1 MPVFLPFPSLPPSIY
16 PIDPMSHDP
25 TALWKGLTSEATSRL
40 QTRSYAR
47 PSLAERLATTG
58 AEAGELTSPEA
69 RTQLED
75 VWIPGV
81 EIFHRPVY
89 QQRHRGWFG
98 EFARQHDPG
107 SVLTRIGMWPQ
118 QWATALMFAGTA
130 KGFHIHPPAIPEG
143 IAPETWFRRLFVEEK
158 DTVSLR
164 PYDREQW
171 DAMFF
176 VQGTCEMFLLEERP
190 GLPRRRMRFI
200 IEGDSRPGPGNV
212 GVVIPAG
219 VAHALRCASS
229 QDLIMVYGTSTPFIP
244 QNEGRIASEVENPDL
259 PEVWQNYFFS

>member
-1 MPVFLPFPSLPPSIY
+1 
-16 PIDPMSHDP
+16 MSNEP
-25 TALWKGLTSEATSRL
+25 NPLWKGLAPAARDRL
-40 QTRSYAR
+40 QTRSYAK
-47 PSLAERLATTG
+47 PSLAERLATSG
-58 AEAGELTSPEA
+58 AEAGELTTTEA
-69 RTQLED
+69 RASLEAA
-75 VWIPGV
+75 WIPGV

-98 EFARQHDPG
+98 EFARQNDPG

-143 IAPETWFRRLFVEEK
+143 TEPTAWFQRLFVQEPGNHA
-158 DTVSLR
+158 LR
-164 PYDREQW
+164 PYAHEQW

-176 VQGTCEMFLLEERP
+176 VQGACEMFLLEERP

-200 IEGDSRPGPGNV
+200 IEGDNRPGPGNV

-219 VAHALRCASS
+219 VAHALRCATS
-229 QDLIMVYGTSTPFIP
+229 QDLIMVYGTSTQFVP

-259 PEVWQNYFFS
+259 PGVWENYFFS

>member
-1 MPVFLPFPSLPPSIY
+1 MNQESDSL
-16 PIDPMSHDP
+16 
-25 TALWKGLTSEATSRL
+25 WRGLTPGARARL
-40 QTRSYAR
+40 QTRSYAK

-58 AEAGELTSPEA
+58 AEAGELTSPSA
-69 RTQLED
+69 RSSLESA
-75 VWIPGV
+75 WIPGV

-98 EFARQHDPG
+98 EFARQQDPN
-107 SVLTRIGMWPQ
+107 STLTRIGMWPQ

-130 KGFHIHPPAIPEG
+130 KGFHIHPPAIPDG
-143 IAPETWFRRLFVEEK
+143 TDPAAWFHRLFVEEPENY
-158 DTVSLR
+158 TLR
-164 PYDREQW
+164 PYSHEQW

-200 IEGDSRPGPGNV
+200 IEGDNRPGPHNV

-229 QDLIMVYGTSTPFIP
+229 QDLIMVYGTSTQFIP
-244 QNEGRIASEVENPDL
+244 HNEGRIASEVENPDL
-259 PEVWQNYFFS
+259 PAVWEAYFNS

>member
-1 MPVFLPFPSLPPSIY
+1 MNPEPDSL
-16 PIDPMSHDP
+16 
-25 TALWKGLTSEATSRL
+25 WQGLTDTARARL
-40 QTRSYAR
+40 QTRSYAK
-47 PSLAERLATTG
+47 PSLAERLGTVG
-58 AEAGELTSPEA
+58 AEAGELTGPEA
-69 RTQLED
+69 RATLESA
-75 VWIPGV
+75 WIPGV

-143 IAPETWFRRLFVEEK
+143 VAPADWFRRLFVTEAGNCR
-158 DTVSLR
+158 LR
-164 PYDREQW
+164 PYDKEQW

-176 VQGTCEMFLLEERP
+176 VQGTCEMFLVDERP
-190 GLPRRRMRFI
+190 GLEKRRMRFF
-200 IEGDSRPGPGNV
+200 IEGDSRPGPHNV

-229 QDLIMVYGTSTPFIP
+229 QDLIMVYGTSTQFVPA
-244 QNEGRIASEVENPDL
+244 NEGRLASEVENPDL
-259 PEVWQNYFFS
+259 PAVWERYFHS

>member
-1 MPVFLPFPSLPPSIY
+1 
-16 PIDPMSHDP
+16 MSQP
-25 TALWKGLTSEATSRL
+25 NNPLWRGLTEAAQSRL
-40 QTRSYAR
+40 QTRLYSKA
-47 PSLAERLATTG
+47 SLADRLGTTG
-58 AEAGELTSPEA
+58 AEAGELTRPESRSA
-69 RTQLED
+69 LED

-98 EFARQHDPG
+98 EFSRQNDPN

-130 KGFHIHPPAIPEG
+130 KGFHIHPPAIP
-143 IAPETWFRRLFVEEK
+143 ADTDPARWFQRLFVEEPGNLA
-158 DTVSLR
+158 LR
-164 PYDREQW
+164 PYASEQW
-171 DAMFF
+171 DVMFF

-190 GLPRRRMRFI
+190 GLPKRRMRFI
-200 IEGDSRPGPGNV
+200 IEGDNRPGPHNV

-229 QDLIMVYGTSTPFIP
+229 QDLIMVYGTSTQFVPE
-244 QNEGRIASEVENPDL
+244 NEGRIASEVENPDL
-259 PEVWQNYFFS
+259 PAAWEAYFCS

>member
-1 MPVFLPFPSLPPSIY
+1 MNSETHL
-16 PIDPMSHDP
+16 
-25 TALWKGLTSEATSRL
+25 LWQGLTDSARARL
-40 QTRSYAR
+40 QTRMYAR
-47 PSLAERLATTG
+47 RSLADRLGTTG
-58 AEAGELTSPEA
+58 AEAGELTGIDA
-69 RTQLED
+69 RAGLES

-98 EFARQHDPG
+98 EFVRQNDPG

-130 KGFHIHPPAIPEG
+130 KGFHIHPPSIPEDTSP
-143 IAPETWFRRLFVEEK
+143 AEWFQRLFVTEAANY
-158 DTVSLR
+158 TLR
-164 PYDREQW
+164 PYGTEQW

-200 IEGDSRPGPGNV
+200 IEGDSRPGPHNV

-229 QDLIMVYGTSTPFIP
+229 QDLIMVYGTSTQFVPE
-244 QNEGRIASEVENPDL
+244 NEGRIASEVENPDL
-259 PEVWQNYFFS
+259 PGVWETYFHS

>member
-1 MPVFLPFPSLPPSIY
+1 
-16 PIDPMSHDP
+16 MSNETNP
-25 TALWKGLTSEATSRL
+25 LWQGLTPGARARL
-40 QTRSYAR
+40 QTRSYAK

-58 AEAGELTSPEA
+58 AEAGELTAAAA
-69 RTQLED
+69 RTSLD
-75 VWIPGV
+75 AAWIPGV

-130 KGFHIHPPAIPEG
+130 KGFHIHPPAIPDDA
-143 IAPETWFRRLFVEEK
+143 APEAWFRRLFVEEV
-158 DTVSLR
+158 DNVALR
-164 PYDREQW
+164 PYGREQW

-200 IEGDSRPGPGNV
+200 IEGDSRPGPANV

-219 VAHALRCASS
+219 VAHALRCAGS
-229 QDLIMVYGTSTPFIP
+229 QDLIMVYGTSTQFVPD
-244 QNEGRIASEVENPDL
+244 NEGRIASEVENPDL
-259 PEVWQNYFFS
+259 PLTWEEYFLD